1 MNNIM
6 SRVVEITQKRWSEIK
21 QKEGWQEEGWTKE
34 DVVVY
39 ALEFLDENGQF
50 YDPTKEEYEEAINS
64 IY

>member
-6 SRVVEITQKRWSEIK
+6 NKVVEIAQKRWNKIK
-21 QKEGWQEEGWTKE
+21 QEDGWTKE
-34 DVVVY
+34 DAVIY
-39 ALEFLDENGQF
+39 ALETMDENGQF